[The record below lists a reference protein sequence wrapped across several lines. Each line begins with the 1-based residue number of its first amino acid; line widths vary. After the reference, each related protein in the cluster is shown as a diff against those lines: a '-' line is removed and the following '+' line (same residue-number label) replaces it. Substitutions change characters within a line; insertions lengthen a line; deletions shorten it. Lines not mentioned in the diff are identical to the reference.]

1 MGFIDTVGSGIASG
15 FGDLA
20 GVDMRLLGLA
30 LVFQFLAFSM
40 RATAWRN
47 VLKAAYP
54 NERVSLVDVGSATA
68 CGMAANG
75 VAPAHAGNPLKVFL
89 VRSRVPNSG
98 LPAIAATLG
107 VTALFDVFA
116 GALGLGI
123 AIYLDALPHIPLVSP
138 SQRSLAIGVG
148 LLALAAL
155 VLWLSRHRLRGAI
168 ASLRDG
174 IYTAGTVLRSPTRY
188 LVEVAF
194 FQTLAWIA
202 RIALIF
208 CMLQAFHIPASVGD
222 AVLLVVVGGIV
233 GALPAAPGGAGSQ
246 QVAVVF
252 VLSGVA
258 SASAAITFSVG
269 MQVAITIFNV
279 TLGLIAAG
287 LLFGTARPHLMLR
300 RGRLAMAEAKAVEV
314 AAVAV
319 VADVAHAA
327 VDALTPPVLAPAP
340 APAPAPVPAATTGT
354 PPTL

>member
-1 MGFIDTVGSGIASG
+1 LGFIDQIGSAIASG

-20 GVDMRLLGLA
+20 GVDVRLLALA
-30 LVFQFLAFSM
+30 LVFQFLTFTM

-54 NERVSLVDVGSATA
+54 AERVRLVDVGSATA

-75 VAPAHAGNPLKVFL
+75 IFPAHAGNPLKVFL
-89 VRSRVPNSG
+89 VRARVPNSG
-98 LPAIAATLG
+98 MPAIAATLG

-123 AIYLDALPHIPLVSP
+123 AIYLDALPHVPLVSP
-138 SQRSLAIGVG
+138 SQRSVAIGVA
-148 LLALAAL
+148 LLALAAF
-155 VLWLSRHRLRGAI
+155 VLWLSRHRLRGALS
-168 ASLRDG
+168 SLRGD
-174 IYTAGTVLRSPTRY
+174 IRTAATVLRSPTRY
-188 LVEVAF
+188 VVEVAF

-246 QVAVVF
+246 QIAVVF

-279 TLGLIAAG
+279 TLGVIAAG

-300 RGRLAMAEAKAVEV
+300 RGRAAMAEAKAVEV
-314 AAVAV
+314 AAVTV

-327 VDALTPPVLAPAP
+327 VDALTPAALAP
-340 APAPAPVPAATTGT
+340 APAPAPVPAVAPASTA
-354 PPTL
+354 PPAP

>member
-20 GVDMRLLGLA
+20 GVDVRLLGLA

-54 NERVSLVDVGSATA
+54 HERVSLVDVGSATA

-258 SASAAITFSVG
+258 SASAAITFSRRH
-269 MQVAITIFNV
+269 
-279 TLGLIAAG
+279 AG
-287 LLFGTARPHLMLR
+287 RDHDLQRRRSASSPRACCSAPPAR
-300 RGRLAMAEAKAVEV
+300 
-314 AAVAV
+314 
-319 VADVAHAA
+319 
-327 VDALTPPVLAPAP
+327 T
-340 APAPAPVPAATTGT
+340 
-354 PPTL
+354 